1 MQPGKAG
8 YHRLLSIL
16 SVLLDIVKKKII
28 LKIRTKWNSV
38 SVSVCVSQ
46 RIQNISIF
54 SKPLSNETR
63 NSTRLPASRSS
74 SIGPEGHFL
83 FFHPK
88 VKAQETIFSSFLRGL
103 GGGVGELFC
112 CLVGWPV

>member
-63 NSTRLPASRSS
+63 NSIS
-74 SIGPEGHFL
+74 SIASEKPLRLRLERDHRCRL
-83 FFHPK
+83 
-88 VKAQETIFSSFLRGL
+88 SSTHHTPRI
-103 GGGVGELFC
+103 
-112 CLVGWPV
+112 PS